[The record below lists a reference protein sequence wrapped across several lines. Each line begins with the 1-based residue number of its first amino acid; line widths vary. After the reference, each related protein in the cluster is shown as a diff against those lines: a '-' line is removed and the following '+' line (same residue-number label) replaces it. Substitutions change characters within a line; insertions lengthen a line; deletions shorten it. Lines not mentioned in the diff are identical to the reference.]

1 MTMLL
6 RQVRHELLGL
16 VRTPIVLIMSVGLPL
31 GFFVLLAALA
41 GNEVVDEAQDIRLV
55 QFLAPGMATFAI
67 AMSSFAFLAT
77 ALAEARAAGVVKRQ
91 SATPVPRG
99 VLLGGRMGA
108 SLVLGLVATL
118 LVLGAGVLFYD
129 LVVPG
134 RSVVVILVTL
144 VVSSLCFSALGL
156 ALALSLP
163 SASAVLAVSNGV
175 VIPLSFVS
183 GVFMFGADLP
193 PALETIGWLFPL
205 KHVSRLLS
213 DALNPYVTGS
223 GFQLEHVAVILAWGA
238 AGVLASLVLLRRRRE
253 LGTPRAR
260 TRAGR
265 ASAADRRPVR
275 TSAPSR
281 TALVLSQV
289 RHTQSA
295 LWRDASAVFFA
306 VAFPVALV
314 AVVPAVNGGGD
325 VVLDNGQPL
334 GTFYAATMA
343 VYAAAVTAY
352 ANMPQAIAEDR
363 ERGVLKRV
371 HASPM
376 PAWALVVGRMVGAVV
391 VVLVTGLAIVVLAA
405 ALYRPGMPPGM
416 PAAVVTL
423 VLTAVCF
430 ALVGVAVTT
439 FIGSA
444 QSVVAVTLGTM
455 LPLAFISDIFVIGA
469 TLPPALDVV
478 SWVFPLRHAA
488 NAMTEAVAP
497 DVVGSG
503 LAWGHLAVLLAWTV
517 AASVVVVLRFR
528 WEADEP
534 RRRRAAAMTP
544 AAARR

>member
-1 MTMLL
+1 
-6 RQVRHELLGL
+6 
-16 VRTPIVLIMSVGLPL
+16 
-31 GFFVLLAALA
+31 
-41 GNEVVDEAQDIRLV
+41 
-55 QFLAPGMATFAI
+55 
-67 AMSSFAFLAT
+67 
-77 ALAEARAAGVVKRQ
+77 
-91 SATPVPRG
+91 
-99 VLLGGRMGA
+99 
-108 SLVLGLVATL
+108 
-118 LVLGAGVLFYD
+118 
-129 LVVPG
+129 
-134 RSVVVILVTL
+134 
-144 VVSSLCFSALGL
+144 
-156 ALALSLP
+156 
-163 SASAVLAVSNGV
+163 
-175 VIPLSFVS
+175 
-183 GVFMFGADLP
+183 
-193 PALETIGWLFPL
+193 
-205 KHVSRLLS
+205 
-213 DALNPYVTGS
+213 
-223 GFQLEHVAVILAWGA
+223 
-238 AGVLASLVLLRRRRE
+238 
-253 LGTPRAR
+253 
-260 TRAGR
+260 
-265 ASAADRRPVR
+265 
-275 TSAPSR
+275 
-281 TALVLSQV
+281 
-289 RHTQSA
+289 
-295 LWRDASAVFFA
+295 
-306 VAFPVALV
+306 
-314 AVVPAVNGGGD
+314 
-325 VVLDNGQPL
+325 
-334 GTFYAATMA
+334 
-343 VYAAAVTAY
+343 
-352 ANMPQAIAEDR
+352 MPQAIAEDR

-376 PAWALVVGRMVGAVV
+376 PAWVLVVGRMVGAVV

-534 RRRRAAAMTP
+534 RRPRAAAMTP